1 MAPLLPASSHP
12 PAMPTCLPSSLQA
25 DAQRATA
32 RDAFRADQKS
42 EAKSAAWHAK
52 VATAQAVSRAA
63 CPACRAAG
71 AATGRSCL
79 QACPCMEVPT
89 TGCRSGSSQAAA
101 QPTRAAPLQAHEAL
115 REAREDLYRLQA
127 LAELLAKE
135 LQRRRVAGGG
145 LGSGGASPPM
155 AAGGEGGASGG
166 GGALAVEERLLA
178 PPAPQGTKRKRGA
191 PPEECPYCCH
201 SYTGA
206 AGFGWVGWVGVPH
219 TDRLIASHQPC
230 RPLQAPRRSL
240 PAVQCETACRAAW
253 TPPATACTC
262 AAASAARR
270 RRPAGTPLWAGW
282 AAAGWVTRPAC
293 LVGRGVPS
301 SFPLTRHRSLLALP
315 LPDRHAGTAPSA
327 SSGPM

>member
-115 REAREDLYRLQA
+115 REAREDLYRLQ
-127 LAELLAKE
+127 
-135 LQRRRVAGGG
+135 
-145 LGSGGASPPM
+145 
-155 AAGGEGGASGG
+155 
-166 GGALAVEERLLA
+166 ALAVEERLLA